1 MVFSPFA
8 RFSQHKRTSMHYS
21 KPSGSHPILL
31 FPIIRH
37 IDGANSL
44 KKSKK
49 FLIFIKFTF
58 NNRKHRADLF
68 NLIPDNSI
76 HQKQSECGKTVWTT
90 QKTVWTHKNYL
101 YTYKWKP
108 EPAVFMRNYPQ
119 ICFVIH
125 RKTAFKFWKNQ
136 TILIPD
142 ASYKCKK
149 RERRF

>member
-8 RFSQHKRTSMHYS
+8 RFSKHKRTSMHYS
-21 KPSGSHPILL
+21 KPLESHPILL

-108 EPAVFMRNYPQ
+108 EPAAFSCG
-119 ICFVIH
+119 II
-125 RKTAFKFWKNQ
+125 RKYALLFT
-136 TILIPD
+136 
-142 ASYKCKK
+142 
-149 RERRF
+149 ERRLLNSEKIKLF